1 LAAAAFLGGLHAHPD
16 RCVIISV
23 AQMQT
28 TALLLIFACSAISAT
43 AGEYAVLSSGARLY
57 AERHESDGGKV
68 TLFTKTGSTEMDASA
83 VVRFE
88 QEEYTP
94 PATPAPAVAPAE
106 SPAIVKSME
115 IGELVDNAA
124 RKYGLPPAF
133 VRAVVAVESGYRA
146 DAVSPKGAIG
156 LMQLMPGTARELG
169 ADPNVPEQN
178 VDAGTR
184 YLRDLLLKY
193 DNHAYHALAA
203 YNAGPGAVDKYHGVP
218 PYRETQA
225 YILNVLRN
233 WRKHSITD

>member
-1 LAAAAFLGGLHAHPD
+1 MKPA
-16 RCVIISV
+16 
-23 AQMQT
+23 
-28 TALLLIFACSAISAT
+28 ALLSILACSAMSAM
-43 AGEYAVLSSGARLY
+43 AGEYAVLASGARLY

-68 TLFTKTGSTEMDASA
+68 TLFTKTGSTEMDASL

-88 QEEYTP
+88 QDEYAP
-94 PATPAPAVAPAE
+94 PEASVPTAA
-106 SPAIVKSME
+106 SPAAKAAGMA
-115 IGELVDNAA
+115 ELVDNAA

-133 VRAVVAVESGYRA
+133 VRAVVAAESGYQA
-146 DAVSPKGAIG
+146 NAVSPKGAIG
-156 LMQLMPGTARELG
+156 LMQLMPATARELG
-169 ADPNVPEQN
+169 ADPKIPEEN

-218 PYRETQA
+218 PYRETQT

-233 WRKHSITD
+233 WRKQPSTD

>member
-1 LAAAAFLGGLHAHPD
+1 MKP
-16 RCVIISV
+16 
-23 AQMQT
+23 
-28 TALLLIFACSAISAT
+28 TALLLIFACSAL

-68 TLFTKTGSTEMDASA
+68 TLFTNTGSTEMDASQ

-88 QEEYTP
+88 PEDYAPPEEHASV
-94 PATPAPAVAPAE
+94 PAAPSSAVKPAGMA
-106 SPAIVKSME
+106 
-115 IGELVDNAA
+115 ELVDNAA

-133 VRAVVAVESGYRA
+133 VRAVVAAESGYRA

-156 LMQLMPGTARELG
+156 LMQLMPTTAHELG
-169 ADPNVPEQN
+169 ADPNIPEQN
-178 VDAGTR
+178 VDAGAR

-203 YNAGPGAVDKYHGVP
+203 YNAGPAAVDKYHGVP
-218 PYRETQA
+218 PYRETQN

-233 WRKHSITD
+233 WQ

>member
-1 LAAAAFLGGLHAHPD
+1 MKPP
-16 RCVIISV
+16 V
-23 AQMQT
+23 
-28 TALLLIFACSAISAT
+28 LLLIFACSAMSAM
-43 AGEYAVLSSGARLY
+43 AGEYAVLASGARLY

-68 TLFTKTGSTEMDASA
+68 TLFTKTGSTEMDGSL

-88 QEEYTP
+88 QEEYAP
-94 PATPAPAVAPAE
+94 PETSVPAAPSPTVKPAGMA
-106 SPAIVKSME
+106 
-115 IGELVDNAA
+115 ELVDNAA

-133 VRAVVAVESGYRA
+133 VRAVVAVESGYHG

-156 LMQLMPGTARELG
+156 LMQLMPATARELG
-169 ADPNVPEQN
+169 ADPKIPEQN

-203 YNAGPGAVDKYHGVP
+203 YNAGPGAVEKYHGVP
-218 PYRETQA
+218 PYRETQN

-233 WRKHSITD
+233 WRKQPPTD